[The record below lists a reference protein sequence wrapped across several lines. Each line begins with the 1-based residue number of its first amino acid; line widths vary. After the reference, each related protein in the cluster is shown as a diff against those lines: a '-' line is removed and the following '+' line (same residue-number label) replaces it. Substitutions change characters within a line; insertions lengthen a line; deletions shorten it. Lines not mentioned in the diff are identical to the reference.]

1 MSAVRFGRFAE
12 ASLWI
17 LAILVEAP
25 RTTRALLA
33 EIRGRSG
40 PIGPGT
46 LFGAIV
52 RLEAAGLIER
62 RLEAD
67 GTVTYVL
74 RVGPPDPLTA
84 PPSDVVS

>member
-1 MSAVRFGRFAE
+1 MWILVVLAEGPRSAVH
-12 ASLWI
+12 LH
-17 LAILVEAP
+17 
-25 RTTRALLA
+25 A
-33 EIRGRSG
+33 EIRRRNG